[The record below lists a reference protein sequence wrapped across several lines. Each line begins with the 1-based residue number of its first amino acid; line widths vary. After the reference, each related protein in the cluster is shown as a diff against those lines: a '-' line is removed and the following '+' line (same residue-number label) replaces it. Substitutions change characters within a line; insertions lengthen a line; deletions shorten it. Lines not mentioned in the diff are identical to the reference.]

1 MTQVTNP
8 QPPSDDLAGAITNAM
23 RGVHELR
30 EENATLRRRNDDLEH
45 RRSVLESEI
54 TSLKA
59 QLDNERNERR
69 HYHSLANEI
78 ITRLDVVGR
87 TVDDVVQ
94 SARHEAQRQRRDCPR
109 GDVPELKIPQF
120 LKQPTSANVQAEP
133 KADAPGRTNI
143 RPIQAPKPA
152 APERVAS

>member
-1 MTQVTNP
+1 MGQVTNP
-8 QPPSDDLAGAITNAM
+8 KLSSDDLADQIAGAM
-23 RGVHELR
+23 RGMHELR
-30 EENATLRRRNDDLEH
+30 EENATLRSRNDELEH
-45 RRSVLESEI
+45 HRSVLESEVA
-54 TSLKA
+54 SLKA

-94 SARHEAQRQRRDCPR
+94 SAHHEVQRQRRDSPH
-109 GDVPELKIPQF
+109 GDVPELNIPQF
-120 LKQPTSANVQAEP
+120 LKQPTSANAEAEP
-133 KADAPGRTNI
+133 QADAPARTNI
-143 RPIQAPKPA
+143 RPIQAQKHA